1 MARFV
6 VKNGHKKDTCFDE
19 FGLCAQNIDTI
30 LDSIVNTIGTVYV
43 INWKR
48 KRIFNLTSYDYCIST
63 PTLKVEMTI
72 FEIHNC

>member
-19 FGLCAQNIDTI
+19 VGLCAQNIDTI
-30 LDSIVNTIGTVYV
+30 LDSIVNTIGRVYV

-48 KRIFNLTSYDYCIST
+48 ERNFNFTSYDYCIST
-63 PTLKVEMTI
+63 PTPKVEMTI